1 MPAAITLPMP
11 MSSNRPMAPVDVS
24 RGVSSQYLAP
34 RPGSAPTA
42 HQIRAGQLLTDEI
55 LNTMQ
60 NADLKR
66 DLPMFDRSIDQ
77 ARRMNDQAALA
88 RATQQ
93 RQDYIE
99 AQTMLQGHR
108 RGMLPSPIAGTQP
121 EFPYEP
127 GYVEPPPL
135 TIEPPAAPK
144 PPLPQFQNVGGQILI
159 RNADGSAR
167 PATPQEMARYQASPT
182 TYNVFGAGNQMLQKG
197 TGKVVAAAPVINP
210 GQAAQMAAQ
219 QAQQAAAQQQ
229 AQHQAAVQ
237 QVRQAQQIRGLQ
249 QAQQRGLP
257 TAGVGMNALRL
268 NQLTTARR

>member
-42 HQIRAGQLLTDEI
+42 AQRLAGERQGVEYLNI
-55 LNTMQ
+55 LQ

-66 DLPMFDRSIDQ
+66 DLPMFDRLIDQ

-93 RQDYIE
+93 RQDYID
-99 AQTMLQGHR
+99 AQTMGQGHR
-108 RGMLPSPIAGTQP
+108 VGMLPSPIAGTQP

-127 GYVEPPPL
+127 GYVEPPL

-219 QAQQAAAQQQ
+219 QAQRAAAQQQ

-268 NQLTTARR
+268 NQLLTARR